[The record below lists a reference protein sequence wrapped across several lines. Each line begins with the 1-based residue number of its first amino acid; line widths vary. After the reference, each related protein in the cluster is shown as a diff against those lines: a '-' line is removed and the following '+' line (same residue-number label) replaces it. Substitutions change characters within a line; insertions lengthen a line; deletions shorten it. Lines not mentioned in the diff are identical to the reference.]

1 MVLSRMLSLPLY
13 CFFYLHFSPFLFII
27 HFSDSTDP
35 TIFFFVLVLL
45 LFFFFFLLSQV
56 TQLKISNNADVKR
69 LLGKQ
74 MQLQEGISK

>member
-1 MVLSRMLSLPLY
+1 MVLSLMLSLPLF

-27 HFSDSTDP
+27 RFSDSTDP
-35 TIFFFVLVLL
+35 NIFFFVLV
-45 LFFFFFLLSQV
+45 FFLSQV
-56 TQLKISNNADVKR
+56 TQLKINNNTDVKR